1 MIEVEDKANDSRK
14 NTVIRLDEELAEK
27 LNHEP
32 NGHLETVQEQEGE
45 GEDEEQEVV
54 APQMIEEKVVEKHE
68 IATAKIPKQKKK
80 K

>member
-1 MIEVEDKANDSRK
+1 MIEVEEKANDSRK
-14 NTVIRLDEELAEK
+14 NNVIRLDEELAEK

-32 NGHLETVQEQEGE
+32 NDHLETVQEQEGE

-54 APQMIEEKVVEKHE
+54 APQMIEEKVAEKPE